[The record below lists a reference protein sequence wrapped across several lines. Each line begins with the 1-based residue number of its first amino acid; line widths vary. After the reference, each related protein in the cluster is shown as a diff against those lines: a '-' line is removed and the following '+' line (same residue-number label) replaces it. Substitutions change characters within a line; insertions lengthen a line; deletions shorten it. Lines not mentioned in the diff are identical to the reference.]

1 MKVFLTSLLLVSLLL
16 CSSFFQCSV
25 AYSKSEAPQA
35 QVPLPPVAPGPGLEG
50 FCDAKCEGRCV
61 EAGYKERCKNYCMIC
76 CRACK
81 CVPSGTYGN
90 KSECPCYRDKLN
102 SKGNPKCP

>member
-25 AYSKSEAPQA
+25 AYSKSEAP
-35 QVPLPPVAPGPGLEG
+35 LPPVAPGPGLEG
-50 FCDAKCEGRCV
+50 FCDAKCEGRCA